1 VLRALAGRCVDR
13 ERDAYLVQPRAERIV
28 AAGRPADEAPVVDGK
43 LVAAGRRLA
52 FGDYLQRA
60 DELYRRLE
68 RQRQGFVCLR
78 LPTLSLV
85 IYNEPIDGGRAQRYP

>member
-1 VLRALAGRCVDR
+1 M
-13 ERDAYLVQPRAERIV
+13 
-28 AAGRPADEAPVVDGK
+28 
-43 LVAAGRRLA
+43 AAGRRLA

-85 IYNEPIDGGRAQRYP
+85 IYNEPIDGGRAQKYP